1 MEYNKPTSYF
11 LLQSCK
17 GGKMKVIPAIED
29 FMVKELFRHEAIRK
43 QFVSDVLDIPME
55 EIKSVRIMNPFL
67 RKRYKRQKLGI
78 LDVALELNDN
88 TKIDVEVQ
96 VRPQSFWNKRSLF
109 YLAKMYTDE
118 LFVGQHYERLKK
130 CVSISI
136 LNFNLLDGE
145 ENHSVYTLKDQSGRE
160 LTDLFE
166 VHIIELQKQFQEENP
181 VNDWIRL
188 FNARED
194 EDLAMIKRQ
203 SLGIEEAVE
212 VVKQMSLRKRIKWE
226 FEQRQKDWRDRH
238 AQDEYVREQGRQE
251 GRQEQAL
258 QVYHNCLAK
267 GMSEEEAIAIS
278 GLRQE

>member
-1 MEYNKPTSYF
+1 
-11 LLQSCK
+11 
-17 GGKMKVIPAIED
+17 MKVIPAIED

-78 LDVALELNDN
+78 LDVALELNDD

-109 YLAKMYTDE
+109 YLARMYTDE

-145 ENHSVYTLKDQSGRE
+145 ENHSVYTLKDHSGRE

-181 VNDWIRL
+181 
-188 FNARED
+188 
-194 EDLAMIKRQ
+194 
-203 SLGIEEAVE
+203 
-212 VVKQMSLRKRIKWE
+212 
-226 FEQRQKDWRDRH
+226 
-238 AQDEYVREQGRQE
+238 
-251 GRQEQAL
+251 
-258 QVYHNCLAK
+258 
-267 GMSEEEAIAIS
+267 
-278 GLRQE
+278 

>member
-78 LDVALELNDN
+78 LDVALELNDD

-109 YLAKMYTDE
+109 YLARMYTDE

-145 ENHSVYTLKDQSGRE
+145 ENHSVYTLKDHSGRE

-203 SLGIEEAVE
+203 NLGIEEAE
-212 VVKQMSLRKRIKWE
+212 KVVKQMSLRKRIKWE
-226 FEQRQKDWRDRH
+226 FEQSQKDRRDRH

-258 QVYHNCLAK
+258 QVYHNCLAR

>member
-1 MEYNKPTSYF
+1 
-11 LLQSCK
+11 
-17 GGKMKVIPAIED
+17 MKKRK
-29 FMVKELFRHEAIRK
+29 KEKIRK

-96 VRPQSFWNKRSLF
+96 VRPQSFWNKRRLF
-109 YLAKMYTDE
+109 
-118 LFVGQHYERLKK
+118 
-130 CVSISI
+130 
-136 LNFNLLDGE
+136 LNFNLLDGK

-194 EDLAMIKRQ
+194 KDFAMIKRQ
-203 SLGIEEAVE
+203 NLGIEEAIK
-212 VVKQMSLRKRIKWE
+212 VVKQLSLRKRIRWE

-258 QVYHNCLAK
+258 NVYRNCLAR

-278 GLRQE
+278 GLKQE

>member
-1 MEYNKPTSYF
+1 
-11 LLQSCK
+11 
-17 GGKMKVIPAIED
+17 MKVIPAIED

-43 QFVSDVLDIPME
+43 QFVSDVLAIPME
-55 EIKSVRIMNPFL
+55 EIKSVRIMKPFL

-109 YLAKMYTDE
+109 YLARMYTDE

-145 ENHSVYTLKDQSGRE
+145 ENHSVYTLKDHSGRE

-203 SLGIEEAVE
+203 NLGIEEAVK

-238 AQDEYVREQGRQE
+238 AQDEYVKEQGRQE

-258 QVYHNCLAK
+258 QVYHNCLAR

>member
-1 MEYNKPTSYF
+1 
-11 LLQSCK
+11 
-17 GGKMKVIPAIED
+17 MKVIPAIED
-29 FMVKELFRHEAIRK
+29 FMVKELFRHEVIRK

-109 YLAKMYTDE
+109 
-118 LFVGQHYERLKK
+118 
-130 CVSISI
+130 
-136 LNFNLLDGE
+136 LNFNLLDGK

-194 EDLAMIKRQ
+194 KDFAMIKRQ
-203 SLGIEEAVE
+203 NLGIEEAIK
-212 VVKQMSLRKRIKWE
+212 VVKQLSLRKRIRWE

-258 QVYHNCLAK
+258 NVYRNCLAR

-278 GLRQE
+278 GLKQE

>member
-1 MEYNKPTSYF
+1 
-11 LLQSCK
+11 
-17 GGKMKVIPAIED
+17 MKKRK
-29 FMVKELFRHEAIRK
+29 KEKIRK

-109 YLAKMYTDE
+109 
-118 LFVGQHYERLKK
+118 
-130 CVSISI
+130 
-136 LNFNLLDGE
+136 LNFNLLDGK

-194 EDLAMIKRQ
+194 KDFAMIKRQ
-203 SLGIEEAVE
+203 NLGIEEAIK
-212 VVKQMSLRKRIKWE
+212 VVKQLSLRKRIRWE

-238 AQDEYVREQGRQE
+238 A
-251 GRQEQAL
+251 
-258 QVYHNCLAK
+258 
-267 GMSEEEAIAIS
+267 
-278 GLRQE
+278 

>member
-1 MEYNKPTSYF
+1 
-11 LLQSCK
+11 
-17 GGKMKVIPAIED
+17 
-29 FMVKELFRHEAIRK
+29 
-43 QFVSDVLDIPME
+43 
-55 EIKSVRIMNPFL
+55 
-67 RKRYKRQKLGI
+67 
-78 LDVALELNDN
+78 
-88 TKIDVEVQ
+88 
-96 VRPQSFWNKRSLF
+96 
-109 YLAKMYTDE
+109 MYTDE

-145 ENHSVYTLKDQSGRE
+145 ENHSVYTLKNQSGRE

-166 VHIIELQKQFQEENP
+166 VHIIELQKQFQKENP

-203 SLGIEEAVE
+203 NLGIEEAVK

-238 AQDEYVREQGRQE
+238 AQDEYVKEQGRQE

-258 QVYHNCLAK
+258 QVYHNCLAR